1 MKWVVRCKISYQAFD
16 VVFNDVK
23 EAGDFMMT
31 LLTKVVT
38 GNDEEMYATLK
49 LEMDGENE

>member
-1 MKWVVRCKISYQAFD
+1 MKWVVRCKIGYYSFD

-23 EAGDFMMT
+23 EAGDFMII
-31 LLTKVVT
+31 LLKNVVT
-38 GNDEEMYATLK
+38 ETGEELYATLK